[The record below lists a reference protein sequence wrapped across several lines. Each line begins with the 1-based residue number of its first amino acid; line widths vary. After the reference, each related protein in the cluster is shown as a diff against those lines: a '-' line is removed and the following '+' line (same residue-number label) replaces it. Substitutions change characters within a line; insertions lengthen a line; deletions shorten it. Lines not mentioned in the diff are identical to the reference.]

1 MRFMMLMIPK
11 VYQDPAYDDMPSAEA
26 VGEMMK
32 FNVAM
37 SNAGV
42 MLAGEGL
49 HPLSKGARVT
59 YSGGQPAVTDGAGV
73 KATDVLGGYWMIQV
87 KSLEEA
93 LEWATRC
100 PAADGDTIELR
111 QVQEMEDFSDDI
123 QALVK
128 PLVDKGF

>member
-1 MRFMMLMIPK
+1 MMLMIPK

-59 YSGGQPAVTDGAGV
+59 YSGGQPAVTDGADV